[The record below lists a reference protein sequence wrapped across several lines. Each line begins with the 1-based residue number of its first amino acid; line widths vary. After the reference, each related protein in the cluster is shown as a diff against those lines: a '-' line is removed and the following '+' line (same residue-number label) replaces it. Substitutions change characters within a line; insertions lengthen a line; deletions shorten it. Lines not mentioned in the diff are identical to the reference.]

1 MTETHA
7 PRGTSSRL
15 EERLAYTQEVAG
27 STPASRT
34 MGLNRFRRTNG
45 GPCSE
50 PGEADDLRQIPVGKS
65 TNANID
71 IEFRQELAVA

>member
-1 MTETHA
+1 MRTHA
-7 PRGTSSRL
+7 SGTSSRL
-15 EERLAYTQEVAG
+15 EERLAYAEVG

-71 IEFRQELAVA
+71 IECSQELAVA